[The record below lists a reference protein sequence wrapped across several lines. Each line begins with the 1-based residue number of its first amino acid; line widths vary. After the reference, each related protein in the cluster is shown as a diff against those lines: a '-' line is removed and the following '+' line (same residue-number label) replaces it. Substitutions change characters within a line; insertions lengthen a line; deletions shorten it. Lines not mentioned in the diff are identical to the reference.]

1 MKKGLKIAAI
11 VVGVLLLLMLI
22 LPFAFRGKITT
33 LVKTEGNKM
42 LNAQFDFKSL
52 DISLF
57 RHFPKASVRLSDFWL
72 CGTGEF
78 ANDTL
83 IQAEEVTAAINLL
96 SLFGDSGYDIY
107 KIQIDNTTLHAI
119 VLPNGKV
126 NWDIMKP
133 DSLTPAQLEAEAAE
147 SPFKVRLQDV
157 RVNQM
162 NIVFDDRQANMY
174 ADIRNLNG
182 RCMGDLTSDRTTLQL
197 EAETES
203 LSYRMNGIPFL
214 SNANIYAKMDVD
226 ADLAHSKFT
235 LKKNEFRLNAIKAD
249 VDGWVAMKDPAIDM
263 DLKMNTNEVGFKE
276 ILSLVPALYA
286 KEFEQLKT
294 EGTATLNA
302 SAKGLLQ
309 GDSIVPQ
316 FNIDLKVKD
325 GMFRYPSLPA
335 GVDQINIQAHIQN
348 PGGSMDGTEIK
359 VNPFSFRL
367 AGNPFQVIASV
378 KTPISDPDFRAEA
391 KGTLNLGMIKQVYPL
406 EEMELN
412 GIVNAN
418 MQIAGRLS
426 NIEKEQYDRI
436 EASGTV
442 GLTNMNLQLK
452 DMPEVKILQSLL
464 TFTPKYLQLSETTVN
479 IGKNDLTADSRFENY
494 MGYALKG
501 TTLKG
506 VLNVRSNY
514 LNLND
519 FMGTASTDST
529 AKVTSATTA
538 TSTTENT
545 QATQASGIIEVPR
558 NIDFQMDAAMKQV
571 VFDQMTFAQMNG
583 KLLVK
588 DGKVD
593 MKNLSMNTLGGN
605 VVMNGYYST
614 ADLTKPQMDA
624 NFKLSNLSFTQTYKE
639 LNMARQMAP
648 IFENLKGDYSGKLH
662 VQTLLN
668 PDMSPMLP
676 TMQGSG
682 SLSTKDLSLSGVKA
696 IEQIAQAVNK
706 PELKEMKV
714 KDMTLNFTIKEGR
727 VITQPFDLKLGEYV
741 LNLSG
746 STGLDQTIDY
756 SGKIKLPASAGGF
769 AKLSTID
776 LKIGGN
782 FTSPKVSLDTKS
794 MANQAVESVA
804 EKAVSELGKKLGLD
818 SAVTANKDSLKQKVT
833 EKATEKVLDFLK
845 KKIK

>member
-1 MKKGLKIAAI
+1 M
-11 VVGVLLLLMLI
+11 
-22 LPFAFRGKITT
+22 
-33 LVKTEGNKM
+33 
-42 LNAQFDFKSL
+42 
-52 DISLF
+52 
-57 RHFPKASVRLSDFWL
+57 
-72 CGTGEF
+72 
-78 ANDTL
+78 
-83 IQAEEVTAAINLL
+83 TAAINLL

-529 AKVTSATTA
+529 AKVTSAATA
-538 TSTTENT
+538 TTENT

-648 IFENLKGDYSGKLH
+648 IFENLKGDYSGQLH
-662 VQTLLN
+662 VLTLLN

>member
-22 LPFAFRGKITT
+22 LPFAFREKITT

-57 RHFPKASVRLSDFWL
+57 RHFPKASVTLSDFWL

-529 AKVTSATTA
+529 AKVTSAATA
-538 TSTTENT
+538 TTENT

-662 VQTLLN
+662 VLTLLN

>member
-57 RHFPKASVRLSDFWL
+57 RHFPKASVTLSDFWL

-529 AKVTSATTA
+529 AKVTSAATA
-538 TSTTENT
+538 TTENT

-662 VQTLLN
+662 VLTLLN